1 MGPLEPSGTSCV
13 QHRAGPAS
21 PHRGGPA
28 AAPCQCL
35 IIGSCHVPQEYMLN
49 KHLVSWENSLTGS
62 VLLCLIFREFPALF
76 WTAGV
81 KKSIGHLMYTVQ
93 QVPVHG
99 GGWCMSSVHCFF
111 CFPYRKRPV
120 PVAGLGYRCTI
131 FEKALLRSGAEGL
144 RSNIWLKNKKQPPQQ
159 LSLSLMWL

>member
-1 MGPLEPSGTSCV
+1 MDEGLSLCPGMGLLEPSGASCV
-13 QHRAGPAS
+13 EHRAGPAS

-35 IIGSCHVPQEYMLN
+35 IIGSCYVPQEYMLN
-49 KHLVSWENSLTGS
+49 KSLVSWENSLTGS

-93 QVPVHG
+93 QVPVCG
-99 GGWCMSSVHCFF
+99 GGWCMSSVRCFF

-144 RSNIWLKNKKQPPQQ
+144 RSNI
-159 LSLSLMWL
+159 